1 MLRTLAYHKHK
12 RNINIITPL
21 INYETFET
29 RSTKATTNDHYLYY
43 SDTDYLK
50 LNMTK
55 ITRRIASSFPLF
67 QHINSL
73 VIHMPLLPS
82 SSSNN
87 LLNSGK
93 KKTSLWII
101 YFSWWKRIC
110 RFRFYYSSSR
120 SYSLSLF

>member
-12 RNINIITPL
+12 RNLNIITPL

-55 ITRRIASSFPLF
+55 ITQRIASSSPLF

-73 VIHMPLLPS
+73 VIHMPILPS

-93 KKTSLWII
+93 KKTSL
-101 YFSWWKRIC
+101 
-110 RFRFYYSSSR
+110 
-120 SYSLSLF
+120 